1 MKYGA
6 RLKFSDG
13 ELLDVEGEFDS
24 RDEAYD
30 AAMEDIGN
38 YLTGCD
44 VLSYCDYDGD
54 APHSER
60 PRIYIHKIK

>member
-13 ELLDVEGEFDS
+13 DLLDVEGEYDS

-30 AAMEDIGN
+30 AALEEISAYN
-38 YLTGCD
+38 TGCD
-44 VLSYCDYDGD
+44 ILSYCDYDGD
-54 APHSER
+54 EPKADH
-60 PRIYIHKIK
+60 PRIYIRKLR